1 MNIFLNIIILFSVLT
16 IFTLGAAYAEPVFS
30 EDYYVNNVSNFEL
43 YAPTGIAVDSAGNMY
58 VTSMFQ
64 TSIYKLDSNGEFVKK
79 FGSIGYEEWDEWDDG
94 EEYLAGY
101 FDGEIIIDNNNFI
114 YITDPTNKGIK
125 QFDTNGNLISTLGE
139 KYYDSIDFDDNYIYA
154 MSGGYVDIF
163 SDGTIIETV
172 YIFGDTLLV
181 VDDNFYTTSLYEQ
194 RISKFDAD
202 GILQFQ
208 FGGTGSQFTYEYG
221 YTGEQM
227 ELGEFWDIT
236 GMAKDADG
244 NIYVIDNPNRRVEK
258 FDSNGEFL
266 LQFGQFNDDFE
277 LDDPLGIT
285 IKNQVIYVTG
295 RYSSNIVKFIDTTI
309 TGVPTKL
316 LEPDTQPI
324 KEYPDLDYIHLSS
337 YECWYA
343 AGGSDIIQNNSPNS
357 NKLCNED
364 NPLQCIMFQP
374 NTARIVNF
382 PDGVI
387 LKFSGDLD
395 RCNYQT
401 SFGMDREEMIKYQDD
416 GKPLGSWSS
425 IEVSGS
431 YDVPEYGENLYGDV
445 APRNE
450 HIIKTSDAGIIQY
463 CSPDGTCSH
472 ILELNIEPYDY
483 VTWKNIDE
491 NIIPVNPNPRFIR
504 ECYDA
509 NYFSCKSISITGEE
523 SATVQF
529 IKPQVLTFEDKFR
542 LPQITI
548 TVTNPL
554 NYKLLYSY
562 NELIDDYITTDGT
575 TPMVTSTVTP
585 VVTPDTTLPMV
596 STRGHVEEFDT
607 LNPLKQKDP
616 EITGDYSTI
625 DYDVIGDI
633 PGLYTDESPDE
644 IVIFVHGWNN
654 NEVDA
659 MNNFETLK
667 ESLKVNGYNYPLI
680 GYTWDSETTS
690 PDDTVFLDFDDAK
703 IISELNGPML
713 AQFIMDYKCDN
724 PSTDVRLIGH
734 SMGTRVILNAID
746 TLDKNNNCG
755 KLASVHFIGSAVD
768 NEEVGMADFGGAIQS
783 QVVQL
788 YNKYSFEDS
797 SLSGWYYAEEGDQA
811 LGENGVECGIALP
824 TNYSEQ
830 DVTTQVGSNHSGYIL
845 QKGGIVDIIIQDWY
859 GSGVSFGTHCGDTSS
874 KKYDMSLPSWIKSN
888 AAWWADGSIDDESFV
903 QGIEHLIGEG
913 IIHVTSTSTTSSN
926 LDGEIPSWI
935 KNNAAWWADG
945 SIDDESFVQGIQFLV
960 ENGIISVENNP

>member
-1 MNIFLNIIILFSVLT
+1 MRIFSNIIILFLLLT
-16 IFTLGAAYAEPVFS
+16 IFTLGTVYAEPVFS
-30 EDYYVNNVSNFEL
+30 SDINVNRVSSGEL
-43 YAPTGIAVDSAGNMY
+43 HAPTGIAVDDSGNMY

-64 TSIYKLDSNGEFVKK
+64 ASIYKLDSNGDFVKK
-79 FGSIGYEEWDEWDDG
+79 FGSIGYEEWKEWEGGKWEG

-101 FDGEIIIDNNNFI
+101 FNGEIIVDHNNFI
-114 YITDPTNKGIK
+114 YIADPDNPGIK
-125 QFDTNGNLISTLGE
+125 QFDTNGNLLSTLGE
-139 KYYDSIDFDDNYIYA
+139 KYYDSIDFDENYIYA
-154 MSGGYVDIF
+154 TSGGYVDIF

-172 YIFGDTLLV
+172 DIFGGMLLV
-181 VDDNFYTTSLYEQ
+181 DAGNFYTVSTHDL
-194 RISKFDAD
+194 RIFKYDSV

-221 YTGEQM
+221 YNGEPM
-227 ELGEFWDIT
+227 ELGEFWGIT
-236 GMAKDADG
+236 GMTKDADG

-285 IKNQVIYVTG
+285 IKNQDIYVTG
-295 RYSSNIVKFIDTTI
+295 RYSSNIVKFTDSSIS
-309 TGVPTKL
+309 GVSSIS

-324 KEYPDLDYIHLSS
+324 KEHPDLPYTHIGT
-337 YECWYA
+337 YQGWYT
-343 AGGSDIIQNNSPNS
+343 AGGSHIIQNNSPNS
-357 NKLCNED
+357 NKLCNDD
-364 NPLQCIMFQP
+364 NPLQCITFQP
-374 NTARIVNF
+374 YTARIVTF

-387 LKFSGDLD
+387 SKFSGDHS
-395 RCNYQT
+395 YQT
-401 SFGMDREEMIKYQDD
+401 GYGVDRETMIKYYDSD
-416 GKPLGSWSS
+416 KPLGNWGD
-425 IEVSGS
+425 ITVSQP
-431 YDVPEYGENLYGDV
+431 YDSPEYGENLYGNV

-450 HIIKTSDAGIIQY
+450 HIIKTSDAGIVQY

-483 VTWKNIDE
+483 VTWKNIDD
-491 NIIPVNPNPRFIR
+491 NIIPVNPHPNFVRK
-504 ECYDA
+504 CYD
-509 NYFSCKSISITGEE
+509 NDYFSCKSISINGEE

-529 IKPQVLTFEDKFR
+529 IKPQVLTFEDQFR

-554 NYKLLYSY
+554 NYKLVDSY

-585 VVTPDTTLPMV
+585 ETTLPMV

-616 EITGDYSTI
+616 EIITGHTTI

-654 NEVDA
+654 NEVEA
-659 MNNFETLK
+659 MNNFETLQ

-703 IISELNGPML
+703 MISELNGPKL

-724 PSTDVRLIGH
+724 PSTDVRLVGH

-768 NEEVGMADFGGAIQS
+768 NEEVGMGDFGGSIQS

-788 YNKYSFEDS
+788 FNKYSHDDS
-797 SLSGWYYAEEGDQA
+797 ALSGWYYAEEGDQA

-824 TNYSEQ
+824 TNYSEE
-830 DVTTQVGSNHSGYIL
+830 DVTSIVGSDHSGYIL
-845 QKGGIVDIIIQDWY
+845 QKGGIVDKIIQDWNDT
-859 GSGVSFGTHCGDTSS
+859 GAISGTHCDDTSS
-874 KKYDMSLPSWIKSN
+874 KKSDMVLPSWIKSN
-888 AAWWADGSIDDESFV
+888 AGWWADGSIDDESFV
-903 QGIEHLIGEG
+903 QGIEHLIGED
-913 IIHVTSTSTTSSN
+913 IIHVTSTSTSTDSN
-926 LDGEIPSWI
+926 GEIPSWI
-935 KNNAAWWADG
+935 KSNAGWWSDG
-945 SIDDESFVQGIQFLV
+945 SIDDETFVQGIQFLV
-960 ENGIISVENNP
+960 ESGIISVENNP